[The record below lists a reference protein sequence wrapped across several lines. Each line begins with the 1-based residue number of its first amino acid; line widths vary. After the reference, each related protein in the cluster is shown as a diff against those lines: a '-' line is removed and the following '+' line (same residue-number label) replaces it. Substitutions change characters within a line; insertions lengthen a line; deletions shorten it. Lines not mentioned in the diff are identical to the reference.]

1 VINEL
6 PDPVLTQ
13 VYRLKAVPGR
23 PLDFGNVLAG
33 HRLVVPLMAGTVS
46 GPELNGNLLPGGS
59 ASWQMVSPDGT
70 VRADVRYTLQTDDGA
85 LLYVRSNAVGRSEDL
100 DAVERLAHA
109 STFIETAAPTLEWLN
124 RSVFVTVAGRTS
136 VNLLYET
143 YLVG

>member
-13 VYRLKAVPGR
+13 VYRLKAVTGAA
-23 PLDFGNVLAG
+23 LDFGGVPAGPRRIVPLAG
-33 HRLVVPLMAGTVS
+33 GTFI

-59 ASWQMVSPDGT
+59 ACWEIVSSDGT
-70 VRADVRYTLQTDDGA
+70 MLSEVRYTLQTDRGA
-85 LLYVRSNAVGRSEDL
+85 LLYVRSSGVDRGGGEPGQGIFHTATR
-100 DAVERLAHA
+100 
-109 STFIETAAPTLEWLN
+109 IETAAPHLDWV
-124 RSVFVTVAGRTS
+124 SKGVFVTVVGRAA